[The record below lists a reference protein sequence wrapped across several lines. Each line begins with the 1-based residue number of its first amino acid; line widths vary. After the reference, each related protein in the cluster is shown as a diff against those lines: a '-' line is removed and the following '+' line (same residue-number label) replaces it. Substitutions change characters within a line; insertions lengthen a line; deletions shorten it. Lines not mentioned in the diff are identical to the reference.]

1 MEPITLTPLVI
12 SFFVVIGI
20 IITVFLFFWWRF
32 WCRFLAPPSRQCD
45 RDHIKRVNYFWIG
58 HAIGNYILLWYVAK
72 MLWSS
77 EWEQLLE
84 DLHIKGW
91 L

>member
-58 HAIGNYILLWYVAK
+58 LAIGNYILLWYISK

-84 DLHIKGW
+84 DLHLKGW

>member
-12 SFFVVIGI
+12 SFFVIIGI

-32 WCRFLAPPSRQCD
+32 WCRFLAPPTRQCD
-45 RDHIKRVNYFWIG
+45 RDHMKRVNYFWIG
-58 HAIGNYILLWYVAK
+58 FAIGNYVFIWYLSKLLWAD
-72 MLWSS
+72 

-84 DLHIKGW
+84 DLHLKGW